1 LRLFK
6 RWSMACA
13 LLMGL
18 WLGSGATMAA
28 AQAPVLLRDNGTVD
42 LAGEPELL
50 VPRGSV
56 AIADVLAGR
65 VDDRFGRSDAAI
77 VPLGADK
84 ELWIRLRLQNPFAS
98 ARGWHLDYVL
108 PAIDEVT
115 LFQREGGAWVQF
127 AAGDRVP
134 RSQWQRG
141 GRYPRFHLDF
151 EPGQDRVLY
160 LRVRNNFPAPLPL
173 RVIAEPLAD
182 ASEQAGNVGFG
193 IVLGALALLASACLL
208 QAVLYR
214 DQTYFLYAAFTLLT
228 GLSFASLAGLAGQFL
243 WGDRVPWNDV
253 AKAVL
258 PLSAA
263 GVSVW
268 LVRSMC
274 RVSVRQ
280 PRLSKSAVLVGWLQL
295 ALALVTAV
303 TGSVLAPVVG
313 SAMLLAAATVLAIAV
328 STWRRGDPMGGWVL
342 AAHAPLIAV
351 TALIVV
357 RMFGFAL
364 LRFDANLLLALAIG
378 AVLPLLLAGLYQQS
392 RELLAVQV
400 RAREMSSTDALTGLL
415 APNLFGNRVLAA
427 VARWRKSRHNAVLM
441 YVQLV
446 NAERIRELHG
456 GAAVE
461 QSMIRSAIKLQQQMA
476 DADCIGRVSENT
488 MGVILESVT
497 DRAVIMERASRLVA
511 HGLMP
516 LNGLKPNVTLH
527 YHVVFAILSKNQLE
541 AADLHSALEAVLG
554 AMSPRTRRPIRF
566 LEVGTGGVPAPP
578 GPEADTGLGALTA

>member
-1 LRLFK
+1 
-6 RWSMACA
+6 
-13 LLMGL
+13 
-18 WLGSGATMAA
+18 
-28 AQAPVLLRDNGTVD
+28 V
-42 LAGEPELL
+42 
-50 VPRGSV
+50 
-56 AIADVLAGR
+56 
-65 VDDRFGRSDAAI
+65 
-77 VPLGADK
+77 
-84 ELWIRLRLQNPFAS
+84 
-98 ARGWHLDYVL
+98 WHLDYVL

-115 LFQREGGAWVQF
+115 LFQRRGNAWVTDV
-127 AAGDRVP
+127 AGDRVP
-134 RSQWQRG
+134 RSQWPRA

-173 RVIAEPLAD
+173 RVTADPLGD
-182 ASEQAGNVGFG
+182 ASEQAADLGFG
-193 IVLGALALLASACLL
+193 IVLGALALLASACLV

-228 GLSFASLAGLAGQFL
+228 GLSFASLAGLAGQFV
-243 WGDRVPWNDV
+243 WGESVPWSDV
-253 AKAVL
+253 AKSVL

-268 LVRSMC
+268 LVRAMC
-274 RVSVRQ
+274 RVSARQ
-280 PRLSKSAVLVGWLQL
+280 PRLSRFSILVGWLQL
-295 ALALVTAV
+295 AVALAAAIS
-303 TGSVLAPVVG
+303 GSVLAPAVG
-313 SAMLLAAATVLAIAV
+313 SAMLLATATILAIAV

-342 AAHAPLIAV
+342 AAHAPLIGV

-357 RMFGFAL
+357 RMFGFAP

-378 AVLPLLLAGLYQQS
+378 AVLPLLLAGILQQS
-392 RELLAVQV
+392 RELRPVQV

-415 APNLFGNRVLAA
+415 AANLFDNRVRAA
-427 VARWRKSRHNAVLM
+427 VARWRKSRHNAVLL
-441 YVQLV
+441 YVRLV
-446 NAERIRELHG
+446 NADRIRELHG

-461 QSMIRSAIKLQQQMA
+461 QSMIRSAIKLQQQMS
-476 DADCIGRVSENT
+476 DADCIGRVGEDT

-527 YHVVFAILSKNQLE
+527 YHIGVAILSENQLE
-541 AADLHSALEAVLG
+541 AADLRSSLQAVLG

-566 LEVGTGGVPAPP
+566 LAVGTGGVRVPP
-578 GPEADTGLGALTA
+578 SRDADTGLGAPTA